1 MASNNKKKLEP
12 VAPAANK
19 QEALAKALGLIEKQ
33 YGKGAVMRLGEN
45 TGMAVDHISTGSLR
59 LDCALGIAGLPRG
72 EPLRPL
78 ALSLEH
84 DAQRIALPAA
94 DRDRSAQQVALAARN
109 MHELAALCLCADG
122 GRVHR
127 EGI

>member
-45 TGMAVDHISTGSLR
+45 TGMAVDHISTGSIG
-59 LDCALGIAGLPRG
+59 LD
-72 EPLRPL
+72 
-78 ALSLEH
+78 LSLIH
-84 DAQRIALPAA
+84 I
-94 DRDRSAQQVALAARN
+94 
-109 MHELAALCLCADG
+109 
-122 GRVHR
+122 
-127 EGI
+127 